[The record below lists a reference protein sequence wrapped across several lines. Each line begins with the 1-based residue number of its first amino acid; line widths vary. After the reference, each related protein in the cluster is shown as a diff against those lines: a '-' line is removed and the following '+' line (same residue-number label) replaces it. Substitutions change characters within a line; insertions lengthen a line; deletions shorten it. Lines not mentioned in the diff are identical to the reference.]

1 MAMTGAVWRRENIFE
16 SRPLGVWK
24 KTDRRQFQH
33 TVSNFL
39 YLNKNKI
46 TMVSGTSLELSKW
59 CRVFSRKKKKPES
72 LWMRDSRNESLL
84 KLYGEKRWEMLDPCY
99 LEDHWPSVQTG
110 RWLDLLLW
118 HKTPPPPPS
127 GSPIQSNLLRLLFVL
142 IFSFSFALLFL
153 YLNK

>member
-59 CRVFSRKKKKPES
+59 CRDFQERKKKPES
-72 LWMRDSRNESLL
+72 LWMRDSRKESLL

-110 RWLDLLLW
+110 PVTWSSPLAQDSSSPAERQP
-118 HKTPPPPPS
+118 H
-127 GSPIQSNLLRLLFVL
+127 PIQSSPSSLRPY
-142 IFSFSFALLFL
+142 ILFL
-153 YLNK
+153 FRSLILVLE